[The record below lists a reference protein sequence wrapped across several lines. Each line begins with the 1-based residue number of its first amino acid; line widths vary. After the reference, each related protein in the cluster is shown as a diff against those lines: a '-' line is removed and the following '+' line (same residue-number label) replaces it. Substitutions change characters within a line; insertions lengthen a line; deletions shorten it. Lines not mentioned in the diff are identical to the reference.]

1 MKAALPLFMLFLA
14 TALVFPAQVTYNSPL
29 ASVESL
35 LNGVSLPSL
44 SSLQALLGNPSTIKQ
59 VVSAAGS
66 AASGNPSGIEGIAG
80 AALGVASGNLS
91 GIAGIAGATGIT
103 NIIPAPPPIIIPASQ
118 LRLFAA
124 LAVVFFYV
132 FAAGKIADFLQS
144 SGKKITKREA
154 LYAPFALML
163 VSGVF
168 IAAYFLS
175 GAYRPPQDTLITN
188 IVYLVLIPAG
198 ITLAIGSAVLWIFF
212 RDRLN
217 FLQSL
222 DLSAHIVL
230 SPIFDGLKGYWTALG
245 AVLILGIM
253 SVLVFF
259 STGGRLALATFD
271 FLLLSILVSLYF
283 LYKMLT
289 KPGNENR
296 ASNAVMIL
304 CLLAP
309 SLMQK
314 YFKDLV
320 CAILVRLPFGI
331 FQTCPLDSVGSD
343 VTLAISIG
351 ATMLLLVPV
360 VPLLYAFV
368 VNLMRAFTLANLLLA
383 PEPKPAPKGGDEES
397 GEGMARA
404 GADDAAP
411 GKWSGGGEGRII
423 TVSGNAPSQDGSKP
437 SGEAAD
443 AWQESS
449 GDEAQPSGGGK
460 GVETAEAAAQP
471 EEDAEET
478 IGDDRAG
485 AGTGAKDGGESSKA
499 DDATGDGGKAAG
511 KGAKAGKGRRK
522 KGAAT
527 RPGVKTAAKKR
538 E

>member
-14 TALVFPAQVTYNSPL
+14 ATLAFPAQVTYNSPL

-35 LNGVSLPSL
+35 LNGVNLPSL

-66 AASGNPSGIEGIAG
+66 AASGNPSGLEGIAG
-80 AALGVASGNLS
+80 AALGGVASGNLS

-118 LRLFAA
+118 LRLFAIIAIA
-124 LAVVFFYV
+124 LFYV

-144 SGKKITKREA
+144 TGKRITKREA

-163 VSGVF
+163 VSGAFV
-168 IAAYFLS
+168 AVYFLS
-175 GAYRPPQDTLITN
+175 GAYKPPQDTLITN
-188 IVYLVLIPAG
+188 LVYLILIPAG
-198 ITLAIGSAVLWIFF
+198 ITLAIGSAVLWAFF

-222 DLSAHIVL
+222 DLSIHIVL

-245 AVLILGIM
+245 AALILGIM

-271 FLLLSILVSLYF
+271 FLLLSIIVSLYF

-289 KPGNENR
+289 VKGSDGK

-309 SLMQK
+309 SLMQR

-351 ATMLLLVPV
+351 ATLLLLAPV

-368 VNLMRAFTLANLLLA
+368 VNLMRAFALAKLLLT
-383 PEPKPAPKGGDEES
+383 PEPKAPPKDGDGAE
-397 GEGMARA
+397 GEGTAQA
-404 GADDAAP
+404 GADDTAP

-423 TVSGNAPSQDGSKP
+423 TVSGNAPSQDSSKP
-437 SGEAAD
+437 SGEAED
-443 AWQESS
+443 AKKESA
-449 GDEAQPSGGGK
+449 GDEAQPSGGKDG
-460 GVETAEAAAQP
+460 EAAETTAQP
-471 EEDAEET
+471 EADTEET
-478 IGDDRAG
+478 IGDDRTG
-485 AGTGAKDGGESSKA
+485 AGTGAKEG
-499 DDATGDGGKAAG
+499 GDGTNTGEAIGDSGKAAG
-511 KGAKAGKGRRK
+511 KGAKAGKGRKK
-522 KGAAT
+522 KGAAA
-527 RPGVKTAAKKR
+527 RAGVKTAAKKR